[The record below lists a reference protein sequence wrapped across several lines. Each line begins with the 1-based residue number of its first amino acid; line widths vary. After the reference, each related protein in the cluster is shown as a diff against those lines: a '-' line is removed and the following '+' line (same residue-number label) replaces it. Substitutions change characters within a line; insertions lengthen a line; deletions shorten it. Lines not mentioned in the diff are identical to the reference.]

1 MPRVRCNQTQP
12 WPESLGQ
19 TVCRS
24 HAAGSFHL
32 SLSQRHFSVT
42 TVRSAV
48 VFAKASCLSP
58 SDESSRNVM
67 RNCFSASDLH
77 GHGPTFSDKAEGE
90 IGFAIA
96 ASC

>member
-1 MPRVRCNQTQP
+1 M
-12 WPESLGQ
+12 
-19 TVCRS
+19 
-24 HAAGSFHL
+24 
-32 SLSQRHFSVT
+32 T

-90 IGFAIA
+90 EKRQKKLAAIA